1 MTAPT
6 IKTTATQRR
15 TLNPIA
21 EWANDAVVIT
31 KRNLLGY
38 LRQPQV
44 LVFVFIQPIMFV
56 LLFGYIFGGVMSI
69 PGLSYIDFALPGIMV
84 QSATFATIGTSVAI
98 TEDKNS
104 GIMDR
109 FRSLPMTRSGFLNG
123 RVLADTIRTTT
134 TIAVIFIVGT
144 LLGYRLQTDI
154 LRGLFAYALI
164 IAFGFAMSW
173 VAVYVGLSVKNAE
186 AAQAAGFVVLFPLT
200 FISSAFVPPE
210 TMPTVLR
217 WLAEINPLTNLIDGV
232 RELTLGID
240 SDGSI
245 TRSIIGILII
255 TIVFSLLSIRKYRQ
269 LT

>member
-6 IKTTATQRR
+6 TTGRR
-15 TLNPIA
+15 KLNPVA
-21 EWANDAVVIT
+21 EWANDTVVIT
-31 KRNLLGY
+31 RRNLIGY

-44 LVFVFIQPIMFV
+44 LVFIFIQPIMFV
-56 LLFGYIFGGVMSI
+56 LLFGYIFGGVMDI
-69 PGLSYIDFALPGIMV
+69 PGISYIDFALPGIMV

-104 GIMDR
+104 GILDR
-109 FRSLPMTRSGFLNG
+109 FRSLPMTRSGVLNG
-123 RVLADTIRTTT
+123 RVIADTIRTATT
-134 TIAVIFIVGT
+134 VAVIFFVGV
-144 LLGYRLQTDI
+144 LLGYRLKTDI
-154 LRGLFAYALI
+154 FHGLFAYALI

-186 AAQAAGFVVLFPLT
+186 AAQAAGFVILFPLT
-200 FISSAFVPPE
+200 FISSAFVPPQ
-210 TMPTVLR
+210 TMPPVLQ

-240 SDGSI
+240 SGGSI
-245 TRSIIGILII
+245 TRSIIGMTVIAV
-255 TIVFSLLSIRKYRQ
+255 VFSLLAIRKYRH